1 MIGDKIM
8 MKKLLMFLF
17 LIPLLAQAQDSLQVQ
32 RVESIKVLFDSL
44 KTHPQT
50 MADQLNMEK
59 ALMGKRMVIGLL
71 YPKINAFGRYEYSNT
86 PSGML
91 PLAPNDLLALVK
103 DQTKPQP
110 FSQNIFRVGVGVSMP
125 VFALSLYTTAAKAK
139 AMYVSAQAKA
149 RINLLQN
156 EALLVS
162 TNANLQYLNA
172 LIKALEGK
180 KESLSKT
187 LKIIQI
193 QVKNGRAPK
202 TALLKIQNAL
212 NEVGIIEN
220 NVRQQQQK
228 AIAAIRSFTGITLA
242 EPVPMTQAGT
252 YQNGSLKVLDPLR
265 KKTEA
270 EKLAWRAEK
279 EKLVP
284 ALYFNG
290 NYNHSA
296 AKAYNND
303 KNINEDYGTVA
314 LTLNIPLFAKSQ
326 YASIKKSRLD
336 YESSQNDLKK
346 MELELGSQARA
357 LENNLPLLNS
367 SVKLY
372 EQSVKDKAE
381 LLKIAKVA
389 YLSHRMTVE
398 DYLKYED
405 ALVLEESH
413 LYSARAKKWQ
423 TLMQLAVIYGNNI
436 EQIVK

>member
-1 MIGDKIM
+1 MLF
-8 MKKLLMFLF
+8 LLMLPLF
-17 LIPLLAQAQDSLQVQ
+17 GQAQDSLQYQ
-32 RVESIKVLFDSL
+32 KVEHIKVLFDSL

-59 ALMGKRMVIGLL
+59 ALMGKRMVTGML
-71 YPKINAFGRYEYSNT
+71 YPRINAFGRYEYASS

-91 PLAPNDLLALVK
+91 PLAPNDLIKMVQDK
-103 DQTKPQP
+103 TVPQP

-125 VFALSLYTTAAKAK
+125 VFALSIYSASAKAK
-139 AMYVSAQAKA
+139 AMYSSAQAKA
-149 RINLLQN
+149 HINLLQN
-156 EALLVS
+156 EALIVS

-180 KESLSKT
+180 KVSLSKT
-187 LKIIQI
+187 LDIIKL
-193 QVKNGRAPK
+193 QVKNGRASK

-220 NVRQQQQK
+220 NVLQQQQK
-228 AIAAIRSFTGITLA
+228 ALAAIRSLTGISLDA
-242 EPVPMTQAGT
+242 PVPMKQVGT
-252 YQNGSLKVLDPLR
+252 YQNGSLQVLEPLR

-270 EKLAWRAEK
+270 DKLAWRAEK

-284 ALYFNG
+284 AIYFNG

-296 AKAYNND
+296 AKAYNNNL
-303 KNINEDYGTVA
+303 NINENFGTMA
-314 LTLNIPLFAKSQ
+314 LTLNIPIFVKSQ
-326 YASIKKSRLD
+326 YASIKKSKLD

-346 MELELGSQARA
+346 MELELGSQAHA
-357 LENNLPLLNS
+357 LGNNLPLLNN

-372 EQSVKDKAE
+372 QQSVKDKKQ

-413 LYSARAKKWQ
+413 LYSALAKKWQ

-436 EQIVK
+436 EQIVN

>member
-1 MIGDKIM
+1 M
-8 MKKLLMFLF
+8 MKKWILFLF
-17 LIPLLAQAQDSLQVQ
+17 LLPLFVRAQDSLQVVQ
-32 RVESIKVLFDSL
+32 IKTLFDSL

-50 MADQLNMEK
+50 IGDQLNTEK
-59 ALMGKRMVIGLL
+59 ALLGKRMVTGML
-71 YPKINAFGRYEYSNT
+71 YPKVNAFGRYEYANT

-91 PLAPNDLLALVK
+91 PLAPNDLLKMVQ
-103 DQTKPQP
+103 DQKVPQP
-110 FSQNIFRVGVGVSMP
+110 FSQNIFRIGVGVSMP
-125 VFALSLYTTAAKAK
+125 VFALSIYTTAARAK
-139 AMYVSAQAKA
+139 AMYNSAASKEQ
-149 RINLLQN
+149 INLLQN
-156 EALLVS
+156 EALIVS
-162 TNANLQYLNA
+162 TNASLQYLNA
-172 LIKALEGK
+172 LLKALQGK
-180 KESLSKT
+180 KISLQKT
-187 LKIIQI
+187 LDIIKL

-220 NVRQQQQK
+220 NILQQQQK
-228 AIAAIRSFTGITLA
+228 AIAAIRSLTGITL
-242 EPVPMTQAGT
+242 EKPVPMTQEGT
-252 YQNGSLKVLDPLR
+252 YQNGTMKVLDPLR

-270 EKLAWRAEK
+270 DKLAWRAEK
-279 EKLVP
+279 EKLIP
-284 ALYFNG
+284 AIYFNG

-326 YASIKKSRLD
+326 YATIKKSRLD
-336 YESSQNDLKK
+336 YESSQNELKK
-346 MELELGSQARA
+346 KELELGSEARA

-372 EQSVKDKAE
+372 EQSVKDKRE

-405 ALVLEESH
+405 DLVLEESH

>member
-1 MIGDKIM
+1 M
-8 MKKLLMFLF
+8 MKKWILFLF
-17 LIPLLAQAQDSLQVQ
+17 LLPLFVQAQDSLQVVQ
-32 RVESIKVLFDSL
+32 IKTLFDSL

-50 MADQLNMEK
+50 IGDQLNTEK
-59 ALMGKRMVIGLL
+59 ALLGKRMVTGML
-71 YPKINAFGRYEYSNT
+71 YPKVNAFGRYEYANT

-91 PLAPNDLLALVK
+91 PLAPNDLLAMVK
-103 DQTKPQP
+103 DQTVPQP
-110 FSQNIFRVGVGVSMP
+110 FSQNIFRIGVGVSMP
-125 VFALSLYTTAAKAK
+125 VFALSIYTTAARAK
-139 AMYVSAQAKA
+139 AMYNSAASKEQ
-149 RINLLQN
+149 INLLQN
-156 EALLVS
+156 EALIVN
-162 TNANLQYLNA
+162 TNASLQYLNA
-172 LIKALEGK
+172 LLKALRGK
-180 KESLSKT
+180 KVSLQKT
-187 LKIIQI
+187 LDIIKL
-193 QVKNGRAPK
+193 QVENGRAPK

-220 NVRQQQQK
+220 NILQQQQK
-228 AIAAIRSFTGITLA
+228 AIAAIRSLTGITLA
-242 EPVPMTQAGT
+242 KPVPMTQEGT

-270 EKLAWRAEK
+270 DKLAWRAEK
-279 EKLVP
+279 EKLIP
-284 ALYFNG
+284 AIYFNG

-303 KNINEDYGTVA
+303 KNINEDYGTFA

-326 YASIKKSRLD
+326 YAAIKKSRLD
-336 YESSQNDLKK
+336 FESSQNELKK
-346 MELELGSQARA
+346 KELELGSEARA

-372 EQSVKDKAE
+372 EQSVKDKRE

-405 ALVLEESH
+405 DLVLEESH